1 MLLSLLVIGSMLNAL
16 MTLPYTLQLA
26 YGWTKLAFYKNIVAV
41 IFLVP
46 LMVWMVQMY
55 QGIGAAWV
63 LIALNL
69 GLLIIEVLIMHQR
82 LLKFEMNRW
91 YSQDVFIPVLIV
103 SSIGLIAREI
113 LPMDASKV
121 ILLLV
126 VLSTVFF
133 SFIASAWATGNLN
146 IQSLQLLKTH
156 SWRKPSR
163 VDSTLGP

>member
-1 MLLSLLVIGSMLNAL
+1 ML
-16 MTLPYTLQLA
+16 
-26 YGWTKLAFYKNIVAV
+26 
-41 IFLVP
+41 
-46 LMVWMVQMY
+46 WMVPIY

-82 LLKFEMNRW
+82 LLKGEMNRW

-113 LPMDASKV
+113 LPVDASKV

-133 SFIASAWATGNLN
+133 SFIASAWATGTLN

-156 SWRKPSR
+156 GWRKLGR
-163 VDSTLGP
+163 VGSTLGP